1 MQEGDHSMAPLDR
14 AAQGSEKAAVLSMSA
29 THGREGDSVNMAH
42 ATLHNTA
49 DLSAGQF
56 NKLQKNQNSNS
67 EGADAD
73 EEDNSD
79 DLLNGNEDAAGT
91 EAPR

>member
-1 MQEGDHSMAPLDR
+1 MAPLEQT
-14 AAQGSEKAAVLSMSA
+14 AKHSEKAALLSMSD
-29 THGREGDSVNMAH
+29 THGRESNSVNMAQ
-42 ATLHNTA
+42 ATLQNTA
-49 DLSAGQF
+49 DLSAGQV

-79 DLLNGNEDAAGT
+79 DLPNGDEEAAGT
-91 EAPR
+91 EPPR

>member
-1 MQEGDHSMAPLDR
+1 
-14 AAQGSEKAAVLSMSA
+14 
-29 THGREGDSVNMAH
+29 MAH
-42 ATLHNTA
+42 ASLHNTA

-73 EEDNSD
+73 EENNTE
-79 DLLNGNEDAAGT
+79 DLLNVNEDAAGMEPT
-91 EAPR
+91 

>member
-1 MQEGDHSMAPLDR
+1 MAPLEQT
-14 AAQGSEKAAVLSMSA
+14 AKHSEESPVLSMSEA
-29 THGREGDSVNMAH
+29 HGRESNSVNMAH

-49 DLSAGQF
+49 DLSAGQLH
-56 NKLQKNQNSNS
+56 KLQKNQNSNS

-79 DLLNGNEDAAGT
+79 DLLNGNEDAAGM
-91 EAPR
+91 EPPR